1 LSEIEVADD
10 FYPGISIHRTLR
22 RSPSSIIGI
31 HEDLLRVNGLRTN
44 KTNLVIGLAA
54 SRGLYA
60 FLNDEAVGEL
70 KLYTARSYEK
80 SRPIRWPVVVQF
92 DLVIQILSQVLDYAH
107 QHPRESLETA
117 AAFAVLEDYL
127 EKKLG
132 PVVAAVWRKVSA
144 RRTDSTPRREIIRL
158 LQIERITETA
168 PKHGRRPKRTP
179 PRKVKT
185 KRQQS

>member
-1 LSEIEVADD
+1 MSEIEVADH

-31 HEDLLRVNGLRTN
+31 HEDLLRVNGFRAN
-44 KTNLVIGLAA
+44 KSDLVIALAA

-60 FLNDEAVGEL
+60 FLNDEAADEL
-70 KLYTARSYEK
+70 KLYTSRSDEK
-80 SRPIRWPVVVQF
+80 GRPIRGPVVVQF
-92 DLVIQILSQVLDYAH
+92 DLVIQILSQMLEYAH
-107 QHPRESLETA
+107 QHPRESLEAA

-132 PVVAAVWRKVSA
+132 PVAAAVWRKVSA

-158 LQIERITETA
+158 LQIERIREIA
-168 PKHGRRPKRTP
+168 PKGERRPKRIS
-179 PRKVKT
+179 RKVKT
-185 KRQQS
+185 KRQHS